1 MSSWGTIRQPHRLSV
16 CKCRKPFQQL
26 QVPGMWFSLRQ
37 NNNDST
43 SDCTTALVVVPPS
56 SSLDLNLEGGNV
68 KPRPM
73 TLIRVS
79 GEVSAVTA
87 LTTATTTNI
96 IVKNGHVVFPP
107 SLNMNIQWISLL
119 FSQLLLSSNWLQ
131 LYDNR
136 MCVQRWRWEMNFG
149 DGEDNDDWHR
159 KDKDI
164 WKSYNLRWYL

>member
-1 MSSWGTIRQPHRLSV
+1 MQDASSQFSSLPMVSAALAAVAAVAVVETDTNSCRNAIRLV
-16 CKCRKPFQQL
+16 NDIFDDK
-26 QVPGMWFSLRQ
+26 

-87 LTTATTTNI
+87 LTTATTTI
-96 IVKNGHVVFPP
+96 SIFDALTVPAKRVFVR
-107 SLNMNIQWISLL
+107 I
-119 FSQLLLSSNWLQ
+119 FS
-131 LYDNR
+131 
-136 MCVQRWRWEMNFG
+136 
-149 DGEDNDDWHR
+149 
-159 KDKDI
+159 
-164 WKSYNLRWYL
+164 